1 VRVAVVELQNAHT
14 AAAQS
19 ARALELNRRRLELA
33 QQQYRVGALTLME
46 LTDAVERAAR
56 AERDA
61 LRTRFE
67 FAAALATL
75 DERVGGRVAP

>member
-1 VRVAVVELQNAHT
+1 VRGALIDLDNAYR
-14 AAAQS
+14 AARLAE
-19 ARALELNRRRLELA
+19 RTVELNRQRLELA
-33 QQQYRVGALTLME
+33 QEQYRVGALTLND

-67 FAAALATL
+67 FATALATL
-75 DERVGGRVAP
+75 DERAGAPVRP